1 MSILT
6 AEQKQRLKW
15 YQQDQLFR
23 CEITGRRKGN
33 CMNKLYTCEEIGDMI
48 RGERVENQ
56 GSVPPYGNHDM
67 GLELEEYCI
76 GFHATSDKL
85 WIQVALDPSIGG
97 EIVDWYV
104 SEEEEDSW
112 RVG

>member
-6 AEQKQRLKW
+6 EEQKQRLKW
-15 YQQDQLFR
+15 YQQDQLFTVNF
-23 CEITGRRKGN
+23 TGRRRGN
-33 CMNKLYTCEEIGDMI
+33 CMNKLYTVDEIWEMI
-48 RGERVENQ
+48 RGECVQNYGRVD
-56 GSVPPYGNHDM
+56 PYGNHPD

-76 GFHATSDKL
+76 GFHGTSDKL
-85 WIQVALDPSIGG
+85 WIQVALDPAIGG

>member
-1 MSILT
+1 M
-6 AEQKQRLKW
+6 EQ
-15 YQQDQLFR
+15 
-23 CEITGRRKGN
+23 
-33 CMNKLYTCEEIGDMI
+33 YTKEEIWDLI

-56 GSVPPYGNHDM
+56 GRVAPYGNHDM
-67 GLELEEYCI
+67 GLDLEEYCI
-76 GFHATSDKL
+76 RYRSGDNL

-104 SEEEEDSW
+104 SEEEQDSW

>member
-6 AEQKQRLKW
+6 DEQKQRLKW

-23 CEITGRRKGN
+23 CEITGRKKGN
-33 CMNKLYTCEEIGDMI
+33 CMHKLYTVDEIWDLI
-48 RGERVENQ
+48 RGERVENR
-56 GSVPPYGNHDM
+56 GSVPPYGNRTM
-67 GLELEEYCI
+67 GLDLEEYCI
-76 GFHATSDKL
+76 RCQSGDNL
-85 WIQVALDPSIGG
+85 WIQVALDPAIGG